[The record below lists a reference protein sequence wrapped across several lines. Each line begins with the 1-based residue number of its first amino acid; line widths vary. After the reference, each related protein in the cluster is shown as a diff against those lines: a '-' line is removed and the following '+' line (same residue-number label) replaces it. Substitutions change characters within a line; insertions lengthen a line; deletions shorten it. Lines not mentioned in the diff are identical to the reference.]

1 MHFFLCFLCNNVL
14 KTILNK
20 LHQNTLLQFLDL
32 FYFEFV
38 YNAFWPLHDIPLS
51 VMTSSLIYGSGV
63 QSNSWKNSFS
73 VIYFFFILVDVVIF
87 YYLKRYFITKI
98 CYFAELHSS
107 SILYASLTT
116 LRLSW
121 NRWIQ
126 WKTDRIV
133 PRRNYTD
140 TDIQHFFTGQVTYNY
155 FFKFSVDRVMK
166 KTGIEKKLRFKHQS

>member
-1 MHFFLCFLCNNVL
+1 ML

-87 YYLKRYFITKI
+87 YYLKRYFINKI

-116 LRLSW
+116 RVWVGIAEFNGKLIELYLGEI
-121 NRWIQ
+121 IQ
-126 WKTDRIV
+126 TLIFNIFYRASYI
-133 PRRNYTD
+133 
-140 TDIQHFFTGQVTYNY
+140 
-155 FFKFSVDRVMK
+155 
-166 KTGIEKKLRFKHQS
+166 

>member
-1 MHFFLCFLCNNVL
+1 MQFFLCFLCNNVL

-32 FYFEFV
+32 FYFECFL
-38 YNAFWPLHDIPLS
+38 AFTRHSTFSNDVIIA
-51 VMTSSLIYGSGV
+51 LIYGSGV

-73 VIYFFFILVDVVIF
+73 VIYFFFFGRCCNILL
-87 YYLKRYFITKI
+87 LKRYFITKI
-98 CYFAELHSS
+98 CYFAKLHSS

-140 TDIQHFFTGQVTYNY
+140 TDIQHFFTGQVAYNY